1 MLKRMSANDSFPKN
15 QSDRRTNR
23 KMSRAFSGGFLPS
36 DLLRSRSDNA
46 ELRSGT
52 LDHRSLVR
60 SQSESIFSLQT
71 CKNQGSFVMDL
82 KTSKELCCNN
92 IREMETWKLPRI
104 PQGHKATGNLSV
116 NDFRE
121 VTPTTPT
128 CTAPQRSSLPD
139 LSKGIHKVVA
149 FRAATPLRQQQVE
162 EVNNKF
168 DSLKSKSQNLAK
180 WLKDQR

>member
-15 QSDRRTNR
+15 QSDRRTNH
-23 KMSRAFSGGFLPS
+23 KMSGAFSGGFLPS

-92 IREMETWKLPRI
+92 IREMETWKLPHI
-104 PQGHKATGNLSV
+104 PQRHKATGNLSV